1 MFSIKFIFDEEWLE
15 KQVMAV
21 DPLLN
26 EMREFLHDLDYVGMG
41 GRTENSVEARAVCDE
56 SVKDVILAVKDY
68 VRDILKEKNPYDYI
82 TLIGLENY
90 EDKDAIER
98 LMFDDEY
105 EQKYREEQ
113 ASEVFA
119 DLHKRLVELEN
130 KKWKTQVTVDDD
142 DDDYYANLDV
152 LQKYVLGVHP
162 VKNSPEMTAYIKET
176 DGVLKTLKEMSI
188 PNSIFNHCLLVS
200 IDEGWGYSGF
210 LRAITRTFV
219 HHDVISSNCIYNE
232 QEIKI
237 ETSNEKERPYKDWEN
252 KVELIKEIEKRNKTR
267 KDAFIIAF
275 DISKWMNELDNP
287 VILECLRKMWQY
299 SKSFICVFK
308 VPYME
313 PQVLRKIEDTL
324 ESVMA
329 VKTVVVPP
337 VSVGTMIGY
346 VKERLG
352 NYYCFVEEGC
362 DVLLEN
368 LISQERQETR
378 FFGYKTLDKLV
389 DQMVYNK
396 ALLNCRKGTSD
407 HKIDKEV
414 LNSILYAQG
423 KDIDPYEQLN
433 ELVGIAQVKAKI
445 REVVAQIKRTKEL
458 NVQGKGVNRPSIHM
472 IFSGNPGTGK
482 TTVARI
488 LGEILKEEGVLSK
501 GLFYE
506 VQARSLCGDYIGST
520 APKTSAYCR
529 DAYGSVLFIDEAYGL
544 YVKDSD
550 KDYGKE
556 AIQTLIAEMENH
568 RDDFCVIMAGYKDE
582 MESLMEINPG
592 LRSRIPYTIEFP
604 NYTREELVQIF
615 FAMLAGT
622 FAYEEELREA
632 VEEFFDNIPDE
643 KLENKTFSNA
653 RFVRNLYE
661 RVWGKAAY
669 RSELNGEK
677 EVKIQ
682 KADLIGASEEADF
695 KKLIEDKQ
703 TKRPIGYRV

>member
-1 MFSIKFIFDEEWLE
+1 MYTISFIFHQNWLDAKLIDNE
-15 KQVMAV
+15 V
-21 DPLLN
+21 LLN
-26 EMREFLHDLDYVGMG
+26 EVRDFLDDLDSVGMG
-41 GRTENSVEARAVCDE
+41 GRTGNGVDAWGVREDD
-56 SVKDVILAVKDY
+56 VKDVVLAVKDY
-68 VRDILKEKNPYDYI
+68 VRDVLKESDPYANIDVTGLADYPDQDGLKNLMHD
-82 TLIGLENY
+82 NAY
-90 EDKDAIER
+90 E
-98 LMFDDEY
+98 L
-105 EQKYREEQ
+105 KYREEQ
-113 ASEVFA
+113 ATQMFL
-119 DLHKRLVELEN
+119 DLEKRLVEIEEADRIA
-130 KKWKTQVTVDDD
+130 KEEAEKEEPDFEKEVMEDII
-142 DDDYYANLDV
+142 
-152 LQKYVLGVHP
+152 LGTHP

-176 DGVLKTLKEMSI
+176 HQVLKTLKEMAI
-188 PNSIFNHCLLVS
+188 PNSIFHHCLLIS

-210 LRAITRTFV
+210 LRAITKTFAL
-219 HHDVISSNCIYNE
+219 DEVISQNCIGNE

-237 ETSNEKERPYKDWEN
+237 ETSNERERPYKDWEN
-252 KVELIKEIEKRNKTR
+252 KVDLIKEIEKRNQKSQDT
-267 KDAFIIAF
+267 FIIAF

-299 SKSFICVFK
+299 SKSYVCVFK
-308 VPYME
+308 VPYLE

-329 VKTVVVPP
+329 VKTIAVPP
-337 VSVGTMIGY
+337 VSVETMIGY

-352 NYYCFVEEGC
+352 DYYCFIDEGC
-362 DVLLEN
+362 DVILEN

-389 DQMVYNK
+389 DQIVYNK
-396 ALLNCRKGTSD
+396 ALANCRRGTSD
-407 HKIDKEV
+407 HRIDKEV
-414 LNSILYAQG
+414 LNRILYAQG
-423 KDIDPYEQLN
+423 KDTDPYEQLN
-433 ELVGIAQVKAKI
+433 ELIGIAQVKAKI
-445 REVVAQIKRTKEL
+445 REVVVQIKRMKEL
-458 NVQGKGVNRPSIHM
+458 NVEGKEVKRPSIHM

-488 LGEILKEEGVLSK
+488 LGEILREEGVLSK

-506 VQARSLCGDYIGST
+506 VQGRALCGDYIGST

-544 YVKDSD
+544 YVKDSE

-582 MESLMEINPG
+582 MEELMDINPG

-615 FAMLAGT
+615 FAMLDGN
-622 FAYEEELREA
+622 FAYEAELKEA

-677 EVKIQ
+677 DLKIQ
-682 KADLIGASEEADF
+682 RADLIGASEEEDF
-695 KKLIEDKQ
+695 KKLIADKQ
-703 TKRPIGYRV
+703 TKRPIGYRI